1 MISSNTGN
9 YIQQMMN
16 LLEWIKMEMGEIAG
30 ISKQREGQ
38 VSNRETVGGVER
50 ATLQSS
56 YITEWLFATH
66 DDTKKRVLEVFL
78 EATKISMRGRKM
90 KFQYVTSDIS
100 QRIMEIN
107 GDDFAMNDY
116 GLVVDSGNN
125 VTDLLQKLE
134 GAAQAAAQTGSVDI
148 SALMKIWSSASL
160 AQKIRIV
167 ERNEQKKQEQ
177 MMQDQLEISRQ
188 QFVPMAIILLLTV
201 PIFFWILLRLPA
213 VGAAADIATG
223 IVMPF
228 AGIVSL
234 SATVL
239 WFIPAWIIW
248 YMLCSL
254 AMSQVIRKSLN
265 IGGI

>member
-1 MISSNTGN
+1 MVDLKKQAPTIA
-9 YIQQMMN
+9 
-16 LLEWIKMEMGEIAG
+16 LLF
-30 ISKQREGQ
+30 
-38 VSNRETVGGVER
+38 
-50 ATLQSS
+50 TL
-56 YITEWLFATH
+56 L
-66 DDTKKRVLEVFL
+66 VFL
-78 EATKISMRGRKM
+78 SYSVSWVRLTIGTAMDVVLGPLIDSEGFAVPFFVMIIILSSLTGLYSSLVQKYTIDYEKMQETQAKMRVFQKEFREAQLSGDEK
-90 KFQYVTSDIS
+90 
-100 QRIMEIN
+100 RIK
-107 GDDFAMNDY
+107 
-116 GLVVDSGNN
+116 
-125 VTDLLQKLE
+125 KL
-134 GAAQAAAQTGSVDI
+134 
-148 SALMKIWSSASL
+148 
-160 AQKIRIV
+160 
-167 ERNEQKKQEQ
+167 QKKQEQ